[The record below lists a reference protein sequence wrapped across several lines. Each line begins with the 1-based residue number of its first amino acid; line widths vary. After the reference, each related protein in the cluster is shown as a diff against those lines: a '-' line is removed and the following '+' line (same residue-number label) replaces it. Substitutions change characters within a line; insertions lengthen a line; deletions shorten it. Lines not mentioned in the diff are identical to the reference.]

1 MSKHMTSEQIMERM
15 AELMRPIDM
24 QIMMCDTTDEVL
36 MLASAMLTTAKDI
49 YVQQLGEKNAV
60 DLINMMLDNIVK
72 DKNV

>member
-1 MSKHMTSEQIMERM
+1 MTSEQIMERM

>member
-1 MSKHMTSEQIMERM
+1 MSRNMTSEQIQQRM
-15 AELMRPIDM
+15 AELMQPIDM